1 MIKERR
7 ICFSRIGIKIV
18 VIVKCQNIYIG
29 ISRITRHILRLGLQ
43 RSVWRIHIKHI
54 VHAFGFQIISG
65 ICIQTLITFRRVS
78 SSPPEPSAGIL
89 MQWTEDDRDILLFQ
103 CIGIECNRIKICL
116 KYLILLSTRQN
127 LL

>member
-29 ISRITRHILRLGLQ
+29 ISRITRHILCLGLQ

-54 VHAFGFQIISG
+54 VHALGFQIISG
-65 ICIQTLITFRRVS
+65 ICIQTPVTFCGVCTA
-78 SSPPEPSAGIL
+78 PPEPAAGIL
-89 MQWTEDDRDILLFQ
+89 MEWPENHWDILLFQ

-116 KYLILLSTRQN
+116 KYLIFLSTRQN